1 MRGRGYRARSVAD
14 GRQQLDRRE
23 SDAIIA
29 GQLAFAVIIGVGWME
44 VGGDQGAGGTGRT
57 AYRGMH
63 SRAASIIRT
72 NVYMNDRAAA
82 APLTIRQRRHNV

>member
-1 MRGRGYRARSVAD
+1 MPGRDIARSVAD

-29 GQLAFAVIIGVGWME
+29 GQLAFAMMIGAVGGWGVG
-44 VGGDQGAGGTGRT
+44 GGEGGRRAHR

-63 SRAASIIRT
+63 SRAASLICT

-82 APLTIRQRRHNV
+82 VDDPSAAP

>member
-1 MRGRGYRARSVAD
+1 MRGRGIARSVAD

-29 GQLAFAVIIGVGWME
+29 GQLAFTMIIGAE
-44 VGGDQGAGGTGRT
+44 REAGGGWWAYR

-63 SRAASIIRT
+63 SRTTSIICT

-82 APLTIRQRRHNV
+82 VDDPSAAP

>member
-1 MRGRGYRARSVAD
+1 MRGRGVARSVAD

-23 SDAIIA
+23 SGAIIA
-29 GQLAFAVIIGVGWME
+29 GQLAFTISGQRGE
-44 VGGDQGAGGTGRT
+44 RERGRGCWPAYR

-63 SRAASIIRT
+63 SRAASIICT

-82 APLTIRQRRHNV
+82 VDDPSAAP

>member
-1 MRGRGYRARSVAD
+1 MPGRDIARSVAD

-29 GQLAFAVIIGVGWME
+29 GQLAFAMMIGAVGVGK
-44 VGGDQGAGGTGRT
+44 GGRRARR

-63 SRAASIIRT
+63 SRAASLIRT

-82 APLTIRQRRHNV
+82 VDDPSAAP

>member
-1 MRGRGYRARSVAD
+1 MPGRDIARSVAD

-29 GQLAFAVIIGVGWME
+29 GRLAFAMTIGA
-44 VGGDQGAGGTGRT
+44 VGGGEGGRRAHR

-63 SRAASIIRT
+63 SRAASLICT

-82 APLTIRQRRHNV
+82 VDDPSAAP

>member
-1 MRGRGYRARSVAD
+1 MRGRGIARSVAD

-23 SDAIIA
+23 SGAIIA
-29 GQLAFAVIIGVGWME
+29 GQLAFTMIIGATR
-44 VGGDQGAGGTGRT
+44 GAGGWSAYR

-63 SRAASIIRT
+63 SRTASIIST

-82 APLTIRQRRHNV
+82 VDDPSAAP